1 MQYIHVLYIYSTT
14 IRHTR
19 DLKTVEGDVVR
30 MRPFMRP
37 FIHSYNGPV
46 CLSDSLM
53 PEKFGYYGKQCL
65 CAANG
70 SQSKSCT
77 RKTNIIR

>member
-30 MRPFMRP
+30 MRPFMLNKKTWDKAFMKR
-37 FIHSYNGPV
+37 
-46 CLSDSLM
+46 CLNEQNFL
-53 PEKFGYYGKQCL
+53 
-65 CAANG
+65 
-70 SQSKSCT
+70 
-77 RKTNIIR
+77 NILNLIGT

>member
-30 MRPFMRP
+30 MRPFMLNKKTWDKASSKLRLNEQ
-37 FIHSYNGPV
+37 FYKVEAN
-46 CLSDSLM
+46 DS
-53 PEKFGYYGKQCL
+53 
-65 CAANG
+65 
-70 SQSKSCT
+70 T
-77 RKTNIIR
+77 D